1 MEERFFLPPRA
12 QAQVRSSA
20 AGVENPSRF
29 GGLGFADHRLV
40 RTPNSRPLNAP
51 LALSP
56 SLHGRAVAGCS
67 SARTVQSADIGFSQ
81 SPANQVEFGTMA
93 CETVEKGLN
102 VLKPGPRASQVS
114 KFQIAGNG
122 FSIHDSSRLP
132 LLIAV
137 NGGTVSV
144 ALRFPPKTTRDATGQ
159 LATKS
164 SSSDPTLDILAAHSD
179 RIQSVTSY
187 ACHVE
192 SVESQENQNTP
203 FSTYANTNP

>member
-1 MEERFFLPPRA
+1 MEERLFLPPRA

-40 RTPNSRPLNAP
+40 RTPNSRPLIAP

-56 SLHGRAVAGCS
+56 SLHGRAVAGCG
-67 SARTVQSADIGFSQ
+67 SANTVHSADGFAQ
-81 SPANQVEFGTMA
+81 SPANPVEFGTMA

-102 VLKPGPRASQVS
+102 VLKPRPRAFQVS

-164 SSSDPTLDILAAHSD
+164 SSSNPTLDILAAHSD